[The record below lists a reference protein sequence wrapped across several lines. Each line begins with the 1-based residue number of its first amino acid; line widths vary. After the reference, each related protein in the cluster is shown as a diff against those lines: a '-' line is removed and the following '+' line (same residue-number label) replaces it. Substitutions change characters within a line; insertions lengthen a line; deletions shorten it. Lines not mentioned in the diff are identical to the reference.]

1 MKVLDFSRYLPGPF
15 ATMRLADMGADVI
28 KVEDPHIGDP
38 ARHLPPLAEETG
50 RLFLLLNRNKRSLA
64 IDVK

>member
-1 MKVLDFSRYLPGPF
+1 MDMRRGDFLKGMRVLDFSRYLPGPY

-38 ARHLPPLAEETG
+38 AAICLPWPRRPDAS
-50 RLFLLLNRNKRSLA
+50 FSS
-64 IDVK
+64 